1 MILFISSLQIL
12 NTTFENVSVLGIV
25 TEQQFLFALG
35 ILVFLFLFFSLSFKA
50 ITFYAQVRFISMR
63 EHSLAKRL
71 IEGYLHQPYSW
82 FLNRHSAEIGK
93 PILSEISKVI
103 GKGLAS
109 LLNVIAQSAVTI
121 SIIILLILVDTKLTI
136 IVGSTLGIAY
146 LLIFKFTQKFVNR
159 IGKESVKVNEA
170 RFITLNEAFSA
181 AKEIKLGGLEKI
193 YIE

>member
-1 MILFISSLQIL
+1 
-12 NTTFENVSVLGIV
+12 
-25 TEQQFLFALG
+25 
-35 ILVFLFLFFSLSFKA
+35 
-50 ITFYAQVRFISMR
+50 MR

-93 PILSEISKVI
+93 TILSEISKVT

-136 IVGSTLGIAY
+136 IVGSILSAAY
-146 LLIFKFTQKFVNR
+146 LLIFKFTQNFVNR
-159 IGKESVKVNEA
+159 IGKESVEVNEA

-181 AKEIKLGGLEKI
+181 AKEIKLGS
-193 YIE
+193 